1 MSSSVTYRAFDAAF
15 LGTSLRGRF
24 RLGAPAERPHGPPA
38 GDDLRH
44 RRRGPARAHDHAGRT
59 PPNAV
64 VQFFVGWISR
74 SVVNAPLNT
83 RTTSCPLVSVA
94 STPAPNPAGVSTVR
108 SYPPYSHSWMA

>member
-1 MSSSVTYRAFDAAF
+1 MSSSVTYRAFDAAC

-24 RLGAPAERPHGPPA
+24 RLGAPAEGPHGP
-38 GDDLRH
+38 H
-44 RRRGPARAHDHAGRT
+44 RGISGIAAAVPLARTTTRADT
-59 PPNAV
+59 PKAV
-64 VQFFVGWISR
+64 AQFVFGWISR